1 MHLNSLKQII
11 PEEIVNK
18 IITQATQPPEKMSRW
33 STRTMARAV
42 GVSQTTV
49 IRIWQ
54 ANNIKLHI
62 TNDLIRDGSFKS
74 VKELENSINNYLSD
88 RNKNPKR
95 YVWKKRRR

>member
-1 MHLNSLKQII
+1 
-11 PEEIVNK
+11 
-18 IITQATQPPEKMSRW
+18 MSRW